1 VGAAQ
6 ADNPHRRTGFGEDQ
20 SMKAVPDIT
29 EREKAGFAVAA
40 GRYDHGCGPIE
51 FSGEREREASFP
63 DVLRVFRRI
72 EVDLPYLI
80 VYTNKWTVNPNPKGF
95 RSRNGL
101 HCSAPPDL
109 AIDDVPNRKNC
120 RLPLTFALCSPMVTV
135 CTNGC
140 HAQFVFNSC
149 PRAAPTHAGVVAG
162 IGLEWNSVPSP
173 KFVQPGCTA
182 MTNRIQVGEM
192 LLHDGVEAYTKE
204 GPKFT

>member
-1 VGAAQ
+1 
-6 ADNPHRRTGFGEDQ
+6 
-20 SMKAVPDIT
+20 
-29 EREKAGFAVAA
+29 
-40 GRYDHGCGPIE
+40 
-51 FSGEREREASFP
+51 
-63 DVLRVFRRI
+63 
-72 EVDLPYLI
+72 
-80 VYTNKWTVNPNPKGF
+80 
-95 RSRNGL
+95 
-101 HCSAPPDL
+101 
-109 AIDDVPNRKNC
+109 
-120 RLPLTFALCSPMVTV
+120 MVTV